1 MRGKEKNVK
10 NQRNVF
16 MNDEGGMNRWKKI
29 VLKMV
34 VWVYKE
40 R

>member
-1 MRGKEKNVK
+1 MKRNNV
-10 NQRNVF
+10 NNWLYVF
-16 MNDEGGMNRWKKI
+16 INDEGGMNRQKKI
-29 VLKMV
+29 VLKMI